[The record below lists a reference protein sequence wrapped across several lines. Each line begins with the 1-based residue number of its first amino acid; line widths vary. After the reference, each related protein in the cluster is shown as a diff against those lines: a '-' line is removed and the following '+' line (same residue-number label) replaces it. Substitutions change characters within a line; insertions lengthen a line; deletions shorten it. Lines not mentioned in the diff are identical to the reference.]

1 MSSVS
6 DSSSSISRLSVADLT
21 PLNIPDSM
29 LKFDEMLSHVHF
41 PVEKNSEEI
50 VAQFE
55 RQNQIK
61 LFAVFQSN
69 GKIIGN
75 VLENG
80 WSRMESI
87 LDGKGTGSIWDDIS
101 QLGFSGRDA
110 AEYLTERLADQLRQ
124 RYPDLEVMSF
134 DGAEAPTSGDYQ
146 HQVAAGKTFSA
157 QTPTADVAHHQAQT
171 SYDLFSAL
179 FLQDDA

>member
-1 MSSVS
+1 
-6 DSSSSISRLSVADLT
+6 
-21 PLNIPDSM
+21 
-29 LKFDEMLSHVHF
+29 
-41 PVEKNSEEI
+41 
-50 VAQFE
+50 
-55 RQNQIK
+55 
-61 LFAVFQSN
+61 
-69 GKIIGN
+69 
-75 VLENG
+75 
-80 WSRMESI
+80 
-87 LDGKGTGSIWDDIS
+87 
-101 QLGFSGRDA
+101 
-110 AEYLTERLADQLRQ
+110 LTERLADQLRQ